1 MQDTLEASAP
11 QARGLVLDWL
21 ASQQQAMQDLLQ
33 KVVNID
39 SGSRDEAG
47 VTAVAHALAERLQ
60 AAGVPVQFEAVPG
73 YGVLLHAQV
82 NAAGEG
88 APIVLMGRTWTR
100 YSPPVRSPSDLTAR
114 KPGAPTALA
123 WPT

>member
-1 MQDTLEASAP
+1 M
-11 QARGLVLDWL
+11 
-21 ASQQQAMQDLLQ
+21 
-33 KVVNID
+33 
-39 SGSRDEAG
+39 
-47 VTAVAHALAERLQ
+47 
-60 AAGVPVQFEAVPG
+60 PVQFEAVPG

-88 APIVLMGRTWTR
+88 APIVLMGHMDTVF
-100 YSPPVRSPSDLTAR
+100 PAMARSPSDLTAR